1 MSDLVT
7 PKNTLL
13 STVHSQVTTDTI
25 ASKVSS
31 IVWTNE
37 ELKTD
42 LELVKYVCNQVENI
56 VTNKDVDKSLIVIN
70 VMMKIFPTITVFEQ
84 IFIKKAIT
92 FLHNN
97 NHVKKV
103 SMSKFL
109 RISASNFIKKKFL
122 WI

>member
-1 MSDLVT
+1 MSEFVE
-7 PKNTLL
+7 PKHTLL

-31 IVWTNE
+31 IVGTNE

-122 WI
+122 